1 MVEIVLKLF
10 IILMFL
16 SMSEI
21 PNIIKW
27 IGIAVIGAAFII
39 DWYTFQD
46 EE

>member
-16 SMSEI
+16 SMDEI
-21 PNIIKW
+21 PYIIKMV
-27 IGIAVIGAAFII
+27 GIAVIGTAFII

>member
-10 IILMFL
+10 IILMFV
-16 SMSEI
+16 SMDEI
-21 PNIIKW
+21 PYIIKM
-27 IGIAVIGAAFII
+27 IGIAVIGTALII

>member
-16 SMSEI
+16 SMDEI
-21 PNIIKW
+21 SYIIKM
-27 IGIAVIGAAFII
+27 IGIAVIGTALII
-39 DWYTFQD
+39 DWYAFQD